1 MQQKSA
7 ADRFAPLFILT
18 AGAMWG
24 SMGLFVRVLGKI
36 GCSSFEI
43 VFLRSIVTAVCL
55 FLVLAVRDRSL
66 FRVRLRDLWCFL
78 GTGLLSIVFFNLCYF
93 TTIRLTSL
101 AVAAVLLYTAPAIV
115 IVLSAILFR
124 EKITS
129 RKLSALVLTLVG
141 CICVSGMLAGD
152 SAMTLQGF
160 IVGLGAGLGYA
171 LYSIFGRFALERGYR
186 SFTISFYTFL
196 FASVGTIPFIS
207 MSNIRRAVST
217 SPSQTGL
224 VVLYGVFT
232 TVLPYIL
239 YTRGLQGVE
248 NGQAAI
254 IASVEPVVATILGT
268 VIYHEMLS
276 LYEVIGIVLVLGA
289 IVISNGGDRGR
300 FSVSSPKET
309 KNRPVTVQTHLN
321 SRCFCVVSNAKTR
334 VKRRSPHSRSE
345 FGMGERKLLSRPSRG
360 REQ

>member
-66 FRVRLRDLWCFL
+66 FRVRLRDLWCFF
-78 GTGLLSIVFFNLCYF
+78 GTGVLSIVFFNLCYF
-93 TTIRLTSL
+93 TTIRLSSL

-115 IVLSAILFR
+115 IVLSAILFQ

-129 RKLSALVLTLVG
+129 RKLVSLVLTLVG
-141 CICVSGMLAGD
+141 CICVSGMLSGD

-160 IVGLGAGLGYA
+160 ITGLGAGLGYA

-196 FASVGTIPFIS
+196 FASIGTIPFIS
-207 MSNIRRAVST
+207 MNNIRRAVTT

-224 VVLYGVFT
+224 VILYGVFT

-289 IVISNGGDRGR
+289 IVISNGKSPAEETGR
-300 FSVSSPKET
+300 IRK
-309 KNRPVTVQTHLN
+309 TVK
-321 SRCFCVVSNAKTR
+321 KTA
-334 VKRRSPHSRSE
+334 
-345 FGMGERKLLSRPSRG
+345 
-360 REQ
+360 